1 MVRRRPPVI
10 LATDAR
16 RLSHPT
22 DRGAFDWFVISILE
36 SPRFGADSEPPRSAL
51 CIVTSDAAQAHY
63 VEVVHVARR
72 GLGSPALRGSPRTR
86 RSGRPLEVGEHEH
99 VEKFGAHD
107 ACVQGRGR
115 SGDLRDDLG
124 LVEAH
129 EAVLIRADLVHV
141 DVVEPRDFE
150 PADGLQVPLRSAP
163 QTTVSATSSSVTS
176 STVAS
181 NCAGVGNSWLRLPPS
196 APEGQRRGR
205 SAGVLLIGGQHQHT
219 VTCPTGCAGTEPR
232 SLGVAAVPVP
242 TTLAEMRISVVSR
255 ASTLEEVL
263 ETRSAR

>member
-51 CIVTSDAAQAHY
+51 CITSDAAQAHY

-99 VEKFGAHD
+99 VEKFGAHR

-150 PADGLQVPLRSAP
+150 PADGLQVPLRVRA
-163 QTTVSATSSSVTS
+163 ADDR
-176 STVAS
+176 
-181 NCAGVGNSWLRLPPS
+181 VGDVVFGDELDGRLELRRCR
-196 APEGQRRGR
+196 Q
-205 SAGVLLIGGQHQHT
+205 LL
-219 VTCPTGCAGTEPR
+219 VE
-232 SLGVAAVPVP
+232 VAAERPGGTASRPFGGRPTHRWPAPAHRHLSDRGVPAQNPVRSEWRRFP
-242 TTLAEMRISVVSR
+242 FRRRSQRCGSR
-255 ASTLEEVL
+255 WS
-263 ETRSAR
+263 